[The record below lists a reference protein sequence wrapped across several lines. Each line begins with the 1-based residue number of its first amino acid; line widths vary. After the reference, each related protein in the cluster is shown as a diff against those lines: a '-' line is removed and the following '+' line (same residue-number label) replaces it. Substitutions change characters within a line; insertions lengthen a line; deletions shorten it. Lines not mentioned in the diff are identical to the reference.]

1 MILRKYR
8 PSDCADM
15 AKLFYDTVHKINAK
29 DYSNEQLDAWA
40 SGNINLEAWD
50 ASFLEHNTFV
60 AEIDGNIVGFA
71 DMDNTGYL
79 DRLFVHKDFQSM
91 GIATALVNELEQSAR
106 ASGIFRFET
115 YASITARPFFEKR
128 GYIVE
133 FENQVIR
140 KGITLVNYKMVKQS
154 Y

>member
-1 MILRKYR
+1 MIIRKYR

-15 AKLFYDTVHKINAK
+15 AKLFHDTVHKINAK

-40 SGNINLEAWD
+40 SGNINLEEWD

-140 KGITLVNYKMVKQS
+140 KGITLVNYKMVKES